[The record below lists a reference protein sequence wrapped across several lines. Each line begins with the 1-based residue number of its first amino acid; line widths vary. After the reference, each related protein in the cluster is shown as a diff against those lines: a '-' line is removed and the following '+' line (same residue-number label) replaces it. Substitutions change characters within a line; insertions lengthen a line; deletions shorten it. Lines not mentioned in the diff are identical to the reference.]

1 MNDGFEFFGDTVHV
15 KYLSAFFVGDDSF
28 AAAEPAAAEHATLA
42 SSVAL
47 GLAPHSDSPVI
58 AAVAA
63 LAATVT
69 ASAALAATTTAATP
83 PSPPS
88 PPRLLLNSL

>member
-1 MNDGFEFFGDTVHV
+1 M
-15 KYLSAFFVGDDSF
+15 GDDSF

-47 GLAPHSDSPVI
+47 GLATLSDSPVI

-63 LAATVT
+63 LAATTT
-69 ASAALAATTTAATP
+69 ASAALTTATVP
-83 PSPPS
+83 PPPQQPLS
-88 PPRLLLNSL
+88 RDDGLAY

>member
-1 MNDGFEFFGDTVHV
+1 M
-15 KYLSAFFVGDDSF
+15 GDDSF

-47 GLAPHSDSPVI
+47 GLATNSDSPVI

-69 ASAALAATTTAATP
+69 ASAALAATTTASAALTTATVP
-83 PSPPS
+83 PPPQQPLS
-88 PPRLLLNSL
+88 RDDGLAY